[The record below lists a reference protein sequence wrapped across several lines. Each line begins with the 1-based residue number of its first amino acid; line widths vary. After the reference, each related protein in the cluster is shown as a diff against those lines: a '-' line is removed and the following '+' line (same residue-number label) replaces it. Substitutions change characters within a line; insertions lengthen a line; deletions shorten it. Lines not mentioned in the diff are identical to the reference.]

1 VGLSG
6 DPDAARVVHALC
18 LSDGIKK
25 LIHKIQTKVTLLEK
39 HPTSLVSVCACV
51 SVCVQVERKK
61 DQQKYILL
69 SGIHWVS
76 LSGIKDEERVEGRVW
91 GVVIIHMV
99 VK

>member
-6 DPDAARVVHALC
+6 DPDAARVMHALC

-61 DQQKYILL
+61 DQQNV
-69 SGIHWVS
+69 HF
-76 LSGIKDEERVEGRVW
+76 
-91 GVVIIHMV
+91 VVRNTLGESIWD
-99 VK
+99 